1 MFTSFTPFPVKQSST
16 PLHPTLN
23 FLQTKQCPSQTTNLV
38 LIPLHLVPTFVPQ
51 VQQMYFLLHDWLLLC
66 SSENY
71 YSHEAW
77 WGFVVKVVTIVRN
90 LTVGFFFL
98 FSPTTLIHTLNQTYY
113 KSRGTTKLF
122 LLEFLHSELK
132 FLNILLLIFLNSQ
145 MWFWWE
151 KLLKTSLS
159 WNENLLLQMS
169 HVRPYILLSFGFEIQ
184 IYHSFLLI

>member
-98 FSPTTLIHTLNQTYY
+98 LLHLSTPWTKPTIN
-113 KSRGTTKLF
+113 RGAQRNCFCWSSYIQNWSLWTF
-122 LLEFLHSELK
+122 CSSF
-132 FLNILLLIFLNSQ
+132 
-145 MWFWWE
+145 FWTVKCGSGE
-151 KLLKTSLS
+151 R
-159 WNENLLLQMS
+159 NC
-169 HVRPYILLSFGFEIQ
+169 
-184 IYHSFLLI
+184 